1 MKTATSKMK
10 LPLED
15 DECILFTRWLRNNHP
30 EIKFTH
36 IPNESRSHSKN
47 AIIRA
52 KKLKAMG
59 VERGVWDYELFIPVY
74 DVDGEI
80 GDYQQLKI
88 EMKRQRGGGSTTS
101 PEQRAWGKIY
111 KAAGIPCR
119 VCYGAQDAIA
129 FATEYITTPED
140 SPF

>member
-1 MKTATSKMK
+1 MKTATSKKK

-36 IPNESRSHSKN
+36 IPNESRSSSKN
-47 AIIRA
+47 AVIRA
-52 KKLKAMG
+52 KKLRDMG

-88 EMKRQRGGGSTTS
+88 EMKRQRGGGSVVS
-101 PEQRAWGKIY
+101 PEQLEWAKVY
-111 KAAGIPCR
+111 DTAGIPHR
-119 VCYGAQDAIA
+119 VCYGAQEAIV
-129 FATEYITTPED
+129 FVTEYIYKEER
-140 SPF
+140 

>member
-1 MKTATSKMK
+1 
-10 LPLED
+10 
-15 DECILFTRWLRNNHP
+15 
-30 EIKFTH
+30 
-36 IPNESRSHSKN
+36 
-47 AIIRA
+47 
-52 KKLKAMG
+52 MG

-129 FATEYITTPED
+129 FTTEYITTPED

>member
-1 MKTATSKMK
+1 MTFA
-10 LPLED
+10 
-15 DECILFTRWLRNNHP
+15 RWLRREHP
-30 EIKFTH
+30 EVKFTH
-36 IPNESRSHSKN
+36 IPNESRSSSKN
-47 AIIRA
+47 AMIRA
-52 KKLKAMG
+52 KKLRDMG
-59 VERGVWDYELFIPVY
+59 VERGVWDYELFVPVY

-111 KAAGIPCR
+111 QAAGIPCR

-129 FATEYITTPED
+129 FVSGYITTPED